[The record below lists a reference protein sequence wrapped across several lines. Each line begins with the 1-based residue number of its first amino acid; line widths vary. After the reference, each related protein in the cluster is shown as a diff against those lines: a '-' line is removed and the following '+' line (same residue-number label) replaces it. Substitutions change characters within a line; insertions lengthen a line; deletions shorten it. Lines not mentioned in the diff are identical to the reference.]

1 MRTLPV
7 VVQQPSTYVY
17 PSVELGF
24 GTEIVDRHV
33 GFKGIRT
40 DVVPLESCF
49 PYGVSE
55 ILITQVSR
63 FVVEFGLPAQLPVI
77 PLDQPSP
84 ESAADSEI
92 CVEYGI

>member
-1 MRTLPV
+1 MVEPLAAQGLTDEELTSNLQLFFSIEEGMCTLPV

-24 GTEIVDRHV
+24 GTELVDRHV

-40 DVVPLESCF
+40 DIVPFESCF

-55 ILITQVSR
+55 ILITR
-63 FVVEFGLPAQLPVI
+63 
-77 PLDQPSP
+77 
-84 ESAADSEI
+84 
-92 CVEYGI
+92 